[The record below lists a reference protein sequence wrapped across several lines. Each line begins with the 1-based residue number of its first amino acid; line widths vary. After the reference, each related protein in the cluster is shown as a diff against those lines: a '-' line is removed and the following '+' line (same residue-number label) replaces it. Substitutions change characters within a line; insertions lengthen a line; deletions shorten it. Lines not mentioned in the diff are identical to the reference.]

1 MTLND
6 WDVSFD
12 NGHIIALTRKIEQ
25 RYMVAIRRGY
35 FTIYKYTPYLLK
47 YLAKEKILEIYDKD
61 FNDLPNSLA
70 LEISDPQKYGKKYL
84 TILQKYS
91 ILVCNNDLLT

>member
-1 MTLND
+1 MSLND

-12 NGHIIALTRKIEQ
+12 DGHIIALTRKKYDYVI
-25 RYMVAIRRGY
+25 YVRRGY
-35 FTIYKYTPYLLK
+35 FSIFKYEIRKYAQRLK
-47 YLAKEKILEIYDKD
+47 RPILQIYDKE
-61 FNDLPNSLA
+61 FFDLPNLLA
-70 LEISDPQKYGKKYL
+70 QEISSPEIYGKKYL